1 MVECEPRLE
10 TSTIVPLSR
19 EDTLPPRRPCNQ
31 DRSRVQQRQATYDT
45 RMETDSVLI
54 TAWTVEEAA
63 VSIAIVV

>member
-10 TSTIVPLSR
+10 TSTIVPLSQ
-19 EDTLPPRRPCNQ
+19 EATLPCNQ